1 MEGWRKVGSPIEFAK
16 KYSDE
21 GADELL
27 LVDVV
32 ASLYDRNSLH
42 EIIKKIASEIFIPLT
57 IGGGVRN
64 IEDVK
69 NILDC
74 GADKITLNTA
84 ATHNPN
90 LVKEISKVFGSQAC
104 VVAIETIFRD
114 GKWWVMTDNG
124 RNNTSREAIE
134 WAKQVADLGAGE
146 VVLTAI
152 HKEGLGLGLDL
163 DLITEVSKSL
173 SIPVVAG
180 GGIGTISHIKDLFT
194 NSDANAVTLAQAL
207 HWDKLKLKEIRELLI
222 SNDYYV
228 RPI

>member
-32 ASLYDRNSLH
+32 ANLYDRNSLH

-74 GADKITLNTA
+74 GADKITLTQ
-84 ATHNPN
+84 
-90 LVKEISKVFGSQAC
+90 L
-104 VVAIETIFRD
+104 
-114 GKWWVMTDNG
+114 
-124 RNNTSREAIE
+124 
-134 WAKQVADLGAGE
+134 
-146 VVLTAI
+146 
-152 HKEGLGLGLDL
+152 
-163 DLITEVSKSL
+163 
-173 SIPVVAG
+173 
-180 GGIGTISHIKDLFT
+180 
-194 NSDANAVTLAQAL
+194 
-207 HWDKLKLKEIRELLI
+207 LLI
-222 SNDYYV
+222 
-228 RPI
+228 ILI